1 MVITGGLLLVPKY
14 SKEKN
19 PGPFGDQDNSRTVGA
34 METPPI
40 TLVLISFCAYVADIF
55 DLHMHRH
62 HKYSAKFCSV
72 STIYSMS
79 PDIDPLSWRLALLDS
94 VMRNLQEPNLGAE
107 ALYAITSALGQ
118 YRVNKNMPSFHQY
131 SLQIQLSTAGEV
143 YGKMNCL
150 TYSDDLVLLAEHS
163 ARLQEKLDCLA
174 GVLPVTGMSLNP
186 AKSFGLT
193 ITKDGKAM
201 SVLKR
206 EQEETENWGEAA
218 SRPENRGANPGLEE
232 ETENPR
238 SQQELWSSQLN
249 SGATFALDSGIR
261 IQHIEFLFETA
272 SADPQ
277 AVVLKQLVVFLRK
290 KFPEFRLTPQEAS
303 YRAMELA
310 THI

>member
-1 MVITGGLLLVPKY
+1 MLVPKY

-40 TLVLISFCAYVADIF
+40 ALVLISFCAYVADIF

-62 HKYSAKFCSV
+62 HKYSAKFSSV
-72 STIYSMS
+72 YLADTI
-79 PDIDPLSWRLALLDS
+79 I
-94 VMRNLQEPNLGAE
+94 
-107 ALYAITSALGQ
+107 
-118 YRVNKNMPSFHQY
+118 
-131 SLQIQLSTAGEV
+131 
-143 YGKMNCL
+143 NCRR
-150 TYSDDLVLLAEHS
+150 DDLVLLAEHP